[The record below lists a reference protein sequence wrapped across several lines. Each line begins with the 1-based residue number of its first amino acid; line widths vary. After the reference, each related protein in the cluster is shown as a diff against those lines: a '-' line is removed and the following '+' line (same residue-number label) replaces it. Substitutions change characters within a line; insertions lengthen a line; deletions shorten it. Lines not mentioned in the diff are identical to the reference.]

1 MRRWAS
7 ASRGED
13 TGGTSGEV
21 PLQITRENVL
31 SFCRQTMPR
40 APMPP
45 SPLVGSCR
53 LEFSRQKVAAFFLFP
68 VHRCVLRRFSRVQLF
83 ATLWTV
89 ARQAPLS
96 MGFSGPE
103 HWSGL
108 PCPPPGDL
116 PDPET
121 EPMFHDSCMGRGAS
135 LPLVPPG
142 KPRAP
147 SPKAIDN
154 Y

>member
-68 VHRCVLRRFSRVQLF
+68 VHMCVLRRFSRVQLF

-89 ARQAPLS
+89 AHQAPLS
-96 MGFSGPE
+96 MGFTRQVGCHELLQGIFLTQGSNP
-103 HWSGL
+103 SL
-108 PCPPPGDL
+108 
-116 PDPET
+116 
-121 EPMFHDSCMGRGAS
+121 FFVSCTGS
-135 LPLVPPG
+135 LPLAPPG
-142 KPRAP
+142 LVISEHAY
-147 SPKAIDN
+147 S
-154 Y
+154 